1 MHTNPPS
8 PFNILAL
15 LLLSI
20 MHYSL
25 VGRSKR
31 SDLRHAKPNEIL
43 CVVGRYACSVYI
55 THFYNHVCDKKH
67 LKNKKLNNPVHLIYL
82 HFYCSQLCNIAC
94 KGEQKMRLDKF
105 TIKAQE
111 ALQSAQSLASEKH
124 NPELSTEHLM
134 QSLINQTDGIVTPIF
149 QKLGVDV
156 HGITAV
162 LEDLIQKSPK
172 VQGVSSDIRVSIPL
186 QSVLETALKEATSL
200 KDEYVS
206 TEHLLIACAESKQD
220 KVGKILSDAGI
231 TKDKILKALVD
242 IRGNQR
248 ITDQNPEDKYQTLTR
263 FGRELTQEA
272 MTGKLDPVIGRD
284 DEIRRVMQ
292 VLSRRRKNNPVLIG
306 EPGVGKTAIVEGLAQ
321 RIADGDVPESLR
333 EKRLIA
339 LDLGALIAGSKYRGE
354 FEDRLKA
361 VLADVEQAE
370 GQVVLFID
378 ELHTIVGAGAA
389 EGAVDASNM
398 LKPALARGE
407 LRCIGATTLD
417 EYRKHIEK
425 DAALERRFQPVLV
438 QEPSAEDTIAI
449 LRGLKERYETHHG
462 VQIQD
467 NAIVAAATLS
477 KRYISDRFLPD
488 KAVDLIDEAASR
500 LRIEIDSVPEVI
512 DEVERRIIQLQIEQ
526 QALEKE
532 DDDASKQRVKKLNL
546 DLAELKEKS
555 NALKAGWKNEK
566 ENLGQIRKLMEQ
578 IETLRFESEQ
588 AKRTGNLAKASE
600 LEYGKIPALE
610 TELETLREAVEADEN
625 GTQMLKEHVS
635 AEDIAEIVAKW
646 TGIPVYR
653 LMEGETQKLLHM
665 EERLSEQVIGQ
676 NEAVSA
682 VSNAI
687 RRSRVGLGDPE
698 QPLGSFL
705 FMGPTGVGKTHLA
718 KSLAEFLFDDVNA
731 IVRIDM
737 SEYMEK
743 HTVSRL
749 IGAPPG
755 YVGYDEGGQLTEAVR
770 RHPYCVILLDE
781 VEKAHPEV
789 FNVLLQMLD
798 DGRMTDGQGRT
809 VDFKYTVVIMTSNI
823 GSQWISDSHLRN
835 DEIRQKVMDALQAH
849 FTPEFLN
856 RVDDLI
862 IFDRLGIEELKQIVT
877 LEITQLSARF
887 AEKEMTLTLT
897 DSAKT
902 ELVNRGFD
910 AVYGARPLRRTLQ
923 RDILNPLAIDMLE
936 SKFQDGDAIAVDFAD
951 GEFLFSAK

>member
-1 MHTNPPS
+1 
-8 PFNILAL
+8 
-15 LLLSI
+15 
-20 MHYSL
+20 
-25 VGRSKR
+25 
-31 SDLRHAKPNEIL
+31 
-43 CVVGRYACSVYI
+43 
-55 THFYNHVCDKKH
+55 
-67 LKNKKLNNPVHLIYL
+67 
-82 HFYCSQLCNIAC
+82 
-94 KGEQKMRLDKF
+94 MRNDQF

-111 ALQSAQSLASEKH
+111 ALQSAQTMASEAQ
-124 NPELSTEHLM
+124 NPELGVEHLLL
-134 QSLINQTDGIVTPIF
+134 SLINQPDGIVTPIL
-149 QKLGVDV
+149 QKLGTDINR
-156 HGITAV
+156 ITSL
-162 LEDLIQKSPK
+162 LEKIIQKSPK
-172 VQGVSSDIRVSIPL
+172 VQGEGSELRISSAL

-206 TEHLLIACAESKQD
+206 TEHLLIACAESKRGD
-220 KVGKILSDAGI
+220 VGKILSVSDI

-242 IRGNQR
+242 IRGTQR
-248 ITDQNPEDKYQTLTR
+248 ITDQNPEDKYQALTR

-272 MTGKLDPVIGRD
+272 LAGKLDPVIGRD

-306 EPGVGKTAIVEGLAQ
+306 ESGVGKTAIVEGLAQ
-321 RIADGDVPESLR
+321 RITDGDVPESLR

-361 VLADVEQAE
+361 VLTDVEHAQGE
-370 GQVVLFID
+370 VVLFID

-425 DAALERRFQPVLV
+425 DAALERRFQPVQV
-438 QEPSAEDTIAI
+438 NEPSVEDTIAI

-532 DDDASKQRVKKLNL
+532 DDDASKQRLEKLNL
-546 DLAELKEKS
+546 ELAELKEKS
-555 NALKAGWKNEK
+555 NALKAGWQNEK
-566 ENLGQIRKLMEQ
+566 ANLIQIRELMEE
-578 IETLRFESEQ
+578 IETLRKESEQ
-588 AKRTGNLAKASE
+588 AKRISDLAKASE
-600 LEYGKIPALE
+600 LEYGKIP
-610 TELETLREAVEADEN
+610 ELESQLNALREEVEKSGN
-625 GTQMLKEHVS
+625 GTHMLKERVS

-646 TGIPVYR
+646 TGIPVHR

-665 EERLSEQVIGQ
+665 EERLREQVIGQ
-676 NEAVSA
+676 DEPVSA

-698 QPLGSFL
+698 RPLGSFL

-718 KSLAEFLFDDVNA
+718 KSLAEFLFDDVDA
-731 IVRIDM
+731 MVRIDM
-737 SEYMEK
+737 SEYIEK

-755 YVGYDEGGQLTEAVR
+755 YIGFDEGGQLTESVR

-781 VEKAHPEV
+781 IEKAHPEV

-809 VDFKYTVVIMTSNI
+809 VDFKNTVVIMTSNI
-823 GSQWISDSHLRN
+823 GSQWISDTHLTK
-835 DEIRQKVMDALQAH
+835 DEIHSKVMDALQTQ
-849 FTPEFLN
+849 FRPEFLN

-862 IFDRLGIEELKQIVT
+862 IFERLDIDQLKQIVS
-877 LEITQLSARF
+877 LELTKLSVQF
-887 AEKEMTLTLT
+887 AEKDMTLTLT
-897 DSAKT
+897 EQAKT

-910 AVYGARPLRRTLQ
+910 VVYGARPLRRTLQ
-923 RDILNPLAIDMLE
+923 RDILNPLAVDMLE
-936 SKFQDGDAIAVDFAD
+936 GKFQDGDTVAVDFVD
-951 GEFLFSAK
+951 GAFVFNHVEVS

>member
-1 MHTNPPS
+1 
-8 PFNILAL
+8 
-15 LLLSI
+15 
-20 MHYSL
+20 
-25 VGRSKR
+25 
-31 SDLRHAKPNEIL
+31 
-43 CVVGRYACSVYI
+43 
-55 THFYNHVCDKKH
+55 
-67 LKNKKLNNPVHLIYL
+67 
-82 HFYCSQLCNIAC
+82 
-94 KGEQKMRLDKF
+94 MRLDRL

-111 ALQSAQSLASEKH
+111 ALQAAQTLASEAQ
-124 NPELSTEHLM
+124 NPELGVEHLM
-134 QSLINQTDGIVTPIF
+134 LSLIKQTDGIVTPIF
-149 QKLGVDV
+149 QKLGVDTQE
-156 HGITAV
+156 ITSALEGV
-162 LEDLIQKSPK
+162 LQKSPK
-172 VQGVSSDIRVSIPL
+172 VQGVSSELHISRSL
-186 QSVLETALKEATSL
+186 QSVLETALKEAATL

-206 TEHLLIACAESKQD
+206 TEHLLIACTESKQSE
-220 KVGKILSDAGI
+220 VGQILHDAGV
-231 TKDKILKALVD
+231 TKNKILKALVD
-242 IRGNQR
+242 IRGTQR
-248 ITDQNPEDKYQTLTR
+248 ITDQNPEDKYQALTR

-272 MTGKLDPVIGRD
+272 MSGKLDPVIGRD

-361 VLADVEQAE
+361 VLADVEQSE

-417 EYRKHIEK
+417 EYRKYIEK
-425 DAALERRFQPVLV
+425 DAALERRFQPIQV
-438 QEPSAEDTIAI
+438 QEPSVEGTIAI
-449 LRGLKERYETHHG
+449 LRGLKEKYETHHG

-467 NAIVAAATLS
+467 NAIVAAATFS

-488 KAVDLIDEAASR
+488 KAVDLVDEAASR
-500 LRIEIDSVPEVI
+500 LRIEIDSVPEEI

-526 QALEKE
+526 QALVKE
-532 DDDASKQRVKKLNL
+532 EDDASKQRLENLNA
-546 DLAELKEKS
+546 DLAELKEKA
-555 NALKAGWKNEK
+555 NALKASWQNEK
-566 ENLGQIRKLMEQ
+566 AHLIQVRELMEQ
-578 IETLRFESEQ
+578 IEELRTESEQ
-588 AKRTGNLAKASE
+588 AKRIGNLAKASE

-610 TELETLREAVEADEN
+610 SQLNTLRETAETVAN
-625 GTQMLKEHVS
+625 GTHMLKEHVS

-646 TGIPVYR
+646 TGIPVFR

-665 EERLSEQVIGQ
+665 EERLCEQVIGQ
-676 NEAVSA
+676 DEAVSA

-698 QPLGSFL
+698 RPLGSFL

-755 YVGYDEGGQLTEAVR
+755 YVGYDEGGQLTETVR
-770 RHPYCVILLDE
+770 RHPYCVILFDE

-809 VDFKYTVVIMTSNI
+809 VDFKNTVVIMTSNI
-823 GSQWISDSHLRN
+823 GSQWISDTHLATE
-835 DEIRQKVMDALQAH
+835 EIRQKVMEALQTH
-849 FTPEFLN
+849 FPPEFLN

-862 IFDRLGIEELKQIVT
+862 IFDRLGIDELKQIVT
-877 LEITQLSARF
+877 LELLKLSVRF
-887 AEKEMTLTLT
+887 AEKDMTLTL
-897 DSAKT
+897 SEPAKE
-902 ELVNRGFD
+902 ELVERGFD

-923 RDILNPLAIDMLE
+923 RDILNPLAIDILE
-936 SKFQDGDAIAVDFAD
+936 GNFHDGDAVAVDFTD
-951 GEFLFSAK
+951 GEFVFQKR

>member
-1 MHTNPPS
+1 
-8 PFNILAL
+8 
-15 LLLSI
+15 
-20 MHYSL
+20 
-25 VGRSKR
+25 
-31 SDLRHAKPNEIL
+31 
-43 CVVGRYACSVYI
+43 
-55 THFYNHVCDKKH
+55 
-67 LKNKKLNNPVHLIYL
+67 
-82 HFYCSQLCNIAC
+82 
-94 KGEQKMRLDKF
+94 MRFDRL

-111 ALQSAQSLASEKH
+111 ALETAQNLATDAQS
-124 NPELSTEHLM
+124 PELNVEHLM
-134 QSLINQTDGIVTPIF
+134 LALLHQPDGIVTPIF
-149 QKLGVDV
+149 QKLGVDTV
-156 HGITAV
+156 EITSAV
-162 LEDLIQKSPK
+162 ESAIQKAPK
-172 VQGVSSDIRVSIPL
+172 VQGTASQMRISHAL
-186 QSVLETALKEATSL
+186 QSVLDAGFKEATVL
-200 KDEYVS
+200 KDAYVS
-206 TEHLLIACAESKQD
+206 TEHLLIACSEAKQTE
-220 KVGKILSDAGI
+220 VGRILQEAGI

-248 ITDQNPEDKYQTLTR
+248 ITDQNPEDKYQALTR
-263 FGRELTQEA
+263 FGRDLTQEA
-272 MTGKLDPVIGRD
+272 ISGKLDPVIGRD

-333 EKRLIA
+333 DKRLIA

-425 DAALERRFQPVLV
+425 DAALERRFQPVQV
-438 QEPSAEDTIAI
+438 EEPSVEDTIAI

-477 KRYISDRFLPD
+477 KRYISERFLPD
-488 KAVDLIDEAASR
+488 KAVDLVDEAASR
-500 LRIEIDSVPEVI
+500 LRIEIDSVPEEI

-532 DDDASKQRVKKLNL
+532 EDSASKQRLEKLIAE
-546 DLAELKEKS
+546 LAELEERANS
-555 NALKAGWKNEK
+555 LKARWQNEK
-566 ENLGQIRKLMEQ
+566 ANLTQISGLMEQ
-578 IETLRFESEQ
+578 IETLRIESEQ
-588 AKRTGNLAKASE
+588 AKRGGNLARASE
-600 LEYGKIPALE
+600 LEYGKIP
-610 TELETLREAVEADEN
+610 ELESQLKTVRASMERNAQ
-625 GTQMLKEHVS
+625 GTQMLKEQVS

-653 LMEGETQKLLHM
+653 LMEGETQKLVNM
-665 EERLSEQVIGQ
+665 EERLREQVIGQ
-676 NEAVSA
+676 DEAVSA

-687 RRSRVGLGDPE
+687 RRARVGLGDPDR
-698 QPLGSFL
+698 PLGSFL

-718 KSLAEFLFDDVNA
+718 KSLAEFLFDDANA
-731 IVRIDM
+731 MTRIDM

-809 VDFKYTVVIMTSNI
+809 VDFKNAVVIMTSNI
-823 GSQWISDSHLRN
+823 GSQWISDALL
-835 DEIRQKVMDALQAH
+835 DEKEIRRKVMEAVQSH
-849 FTPEFLN
+849 FPPEFLN
-856 RVDDLI
+856 RIDDMI
-862 IFDRLGIEELKQIVT
+862 IFDRLGIEALKRIVT
-877 LEITQLSARF
+877 LELTQLSQRF
-887 AEKEMTLTLT
+887 AEKEMTLTLSE
-897 DSAKT
+897 SAN
-902 ELVNRGFD
+902 EALVTRGFD
-910 AVYGARPLRRTLQ
+910 PVYGARPLRRTIQ
-923 RDILNPLAIDMLE
+923 RDILNPLAIQILE
-936 SKFQDGDAIAVDFAD
+936 GTFQDGDAIAVDFED
-951 GEFLFSAK
+951 GEFVFNKV

>member
-1 MHTNPPS
+1 
-8 PFNILAL
+8 
-15 LLLSI
+15 
-20 MHYSL
+20 
-25 VGRSKR
+25 
-31 SDLRHAKPNEIL
+31 
-43 CVVGRYACSVYI
+43 
-55 THFYNHVCDKKH
+55 
-67 LKNKKLNNPVHLIYL
+67 
-82 HFYCSQLCNIAC
+82 
-94 KGEQKMRLDKF
+94 MRFDRL

-111 ALQSAQSLASEKH
+111 ALETAQNLATDAQ
-124 NPELSTEHLM
+124 NPELSVEHLM
-134 QSLINQTDGIVTPIF
+134 LALIKQTDGIVAPIF
-149 QKLGVDV
+149 QKLGVDLA
-156 HGITAV
+156 GITSTIEAAV
-162 LEDLIQKSPK
+162 QKMPQ
-172 VQGVSSDIRVSIPL
+172 VQGTASEMRMAHAL
-186 QSVLETALKEATSL
+186 QSVLDTGFKEATALKDA
-200 KDEYVS
+200 YVS
-206 TEHLLIACAESKQD
+206 TEHLLIACAEAKQNE
-220 KVGKILSDAGI
+220 VGKILREAGV

-248 ITDQNPEDKYQTLTR
+248 ITDQNPEDKYQALTR

-272 MTGKLDPVIGRD
+272 ISGKLDPVIGRD

-321 RIADGDVPESLR
+321 RIANGDVPESLR

-425 DAALERRFQPVLV
+425 DAALERRFQPVQV
-438 QEPSAEDTIAI
+438 EEPSVEDTIAI

-477 KRYISDRFLPD
+477 KRYISERFLPD
-488 KAVDLIDEAASR
+488 KAVDLVDEAASR
-500 LRIEIDSVPEVI
+500 LRIEIDSVPEEI

-532 DDDASKQRVKKLNL
+532 EDSVSQQRLEKLIAE
-546 DLAELKEKS
+546 LAELKEQA
-555 NALKAGWKNEK
+555 NALKAAWQNEK
-566 ENLGQIRKLMEQ
+566 ASLTQIGELMEQ
-578 IETLRFESEQ
+578 IESLRIESEQ
-588 AKRTGNLAKASE
+588 AKRAGNLARASE
-600 LEYGKIPALE
+600 LEYGRIP
-610 TELETLREAVEADEN
+610 ELESQLKNVRGTLEANAQ
-625 GTQMLKEHVS
+625 GTQMLKEQVG

-653 LMEGETQKLLHM
+653 LMEGETQKLIHM
-665 EERLSEQVIGQ
+665 EERLCEQVIGQ
-676 NEAVSA
+676 DEAVSA

-687 RRSRVGLGDPE
+687 RRARVGLGDPDR
-698 QPLGSFL
+698 PLGSFL

-718 KSLAEFLFDDVNA
+718 KSLAEFLFDDTNA
-731 IVRIDM
+731 MTRIDM

-809 VDFKYTVVIMTSNI
+809 VDFKNTVVIMTSNI
-823 GSQWISDSHLRN
+823 GSQWISDALL
-835 DEIRQKVMDALQAH
+835 DGKEIRRKVMEAVQSH
-849 FTPEFLN
+849 FPPEFLN
-856 RVDDLI
+856 RIDDLI
-862 IFDRLGIEELKQIVT
+862 IFDRLGIEELKRIVT
-877 LEITQLSARF
+877 LELAQLSQRF
-887 AEKEMTLTLT
+887 AEKEMTLMLSE
-897 DSAKT
+897 SANDA
-902 ELVNRGFD
+902 LVKRGFD
-910 AVYGARPLRRTLQ
+910 AVYGARPLRRTIQ
-923 RDILNPLAIDMLE
+923 RDILNPLAIQILE
-936 SKFQDGDAIAVDFAD
+936 GTFHDGDTIAVGFEE
-951 GEFLFSAK
+951 GEFVFQKE

>member
-1 MHTNPPS
+1 
-8 PFNILAL
+8 
-15 LLLSI
+15 
-20 MHYSL
+20 
-25 VGRSKR
+25 
-31 SDLRHAKPNEIL
+31 
-43 CVVGRYACSVYI
+43 
-55 THFYNHVCDKKH
+55 
-67 LKNKKLNNPVHLIYL
+67 
-82 HFYCSQLCNIAC
+82 
-94 KGEQKMRLDKF
+94 MRFDRF
-105 TIKAQE
+105 TIKTQE
-111 ALQSAQSLASEKH
+111 ALQTAQRLASDVQS
-124 NPELSTEHLM
+124 PELGAEHLM
-134 QSLINQTDGIVTPIF
+134 LVLIRQTDGIVTPIF
-149 QKLGVDV
+149 QKLGVDIP
-156 HGITAV
+156 GITSAIEAA
-162 LEDLIQKSPK
+162 LQKTPK
-172 VQGVSSDIRVSIPL
+172 VQGAAAEMRIAPAL
-186 QSVLETALKEATSL
+186 QSVLDSAFKEATAL

-206 TEHLLIACAESKQD
+206 TEHLLIACAEAKQNA
-220 KVGKILSDAGI
+220 VGKILRAAGV

-248 ITDQNPEDKYQTLTR
+248 ITDQNPEDKYQALTR

-272 MTGKLDPVIGRD
+272 ISGKLDPVIGRD

-361 VLADVEQAE
+361 VLADIEQAE
-370 GQVVLFID
+370 GQVILFID

-425 DAALERRFQPVLV
+425 DAALERRFQPVQV
-438 QEPSAEDTIAI
+438 EEPSVEDTIAI

-477 KRYISDRFLPD
+477 KRYISERFLPD
-488 KAVDLIDEAASR
+488 KAVDLVDEAASR
-500 LRIEIDSVPEVI
+500 LRIAIDSVPEEI

-532 DDDASKQRVKKLNL
+532 EDNASQQRLEKLVAE
-546 DLAELKEKS
+546 LAELKEKA
-555 NALKAGWKNEK
+555 NALKAAWQNEK
-566 ENLGQIRKLMEQ
+566 ANLTQIGELMEQ
-578 IETLRFESEQ
+578 IEGLRIESEK
-588 AKRTGNLAKASE
+588 AKRAGNLGRASE
-600 LEYGKIPALE
+600 LQYGKIPELESQLKSVREALE
-610 TELETLREAVEADEN
+610 TTSQ
-625 GTQMLKEHVS
+625 GTQMLKEQVG

-653 LMEGETQKLLHM
+653 LMEGETQKLISM
-665 EERLSEQVIGQ
+665 EERLREQVIGQ
-676 NEAVSA
+676 DEAVSA

-687 RRSRVGLGDPE
+687 RRSRVGLGDPDR
-698 QPLGSFL
+698 PLGSFL

-718 KSLAEFLFDDVNA
+718 KSLAEFLFDDTNA
-731 IVRIDM
+731 MARIDM

-809 VDFKYTVVIMTSNI
+809 VDFKNTVVIMTSNI
-823 GSQWISDSHLRN
+823 GSQWISDALL
-835 DEIRQKVMDALQAH
+835 DTKEIRSKVMEAVQSH
-849 FTPEFLN
+849 FPPEFLN
-856 RVDDLI
+856 RIDDLI
-862 IFDRLGIEELKQIVT
+862 IFDRLGIEALQRIVT
-877 LEITQLSARF
+877 LELTQLSHRF
-887 AEKEMTLTLT
+887 AEKEMRLTLSE
-897 DSAKT
+897 SANE
-902 ELVNRGFD
+902 ELVKRGFD
-910 AVYGARPLRRTLQ
+910 AVYGARPLRRAIQ
-923 RDILNPLAIDMLE
+923 RDILNPLALQILE
-936 SKFQDGDAIAVDFAD
+936 GTFHDGDAIVVDFEGRELVFRKA
-951 GEFLFSAK
+951 